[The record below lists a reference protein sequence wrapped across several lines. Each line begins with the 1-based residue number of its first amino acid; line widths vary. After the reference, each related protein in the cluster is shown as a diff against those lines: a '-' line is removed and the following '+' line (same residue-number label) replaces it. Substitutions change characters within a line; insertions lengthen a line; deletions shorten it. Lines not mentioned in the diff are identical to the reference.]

1 MNELKQ
7 FQAEQN
13 KINEL
18 RNSDYQKLKVLMN
31 EYCGFTNLMT
41 SREPNYINLW
51 CINSFIESFEAKV
64 IQSIGE
70 RKISAENHLKTL
82 YEIQQQYG
90 KFYFE
95 SIIYREKVM
104 ELETNQ
110 IKFLEKIKELNREN
124 EILKKQLQF

>member
-1 MNELKQ
+1 MSELKQ

-64 IQSIGE
+64 IQSTGE

-95 SIIYREKVM
+95 SIIYREKVK

-110 IKFLEKIKELNREN
+110 IKFLEKIKELSKEN

>member
-1 MNELKQ
+1 MSELKQ
-7 FQAEQN
+7 FQSEQN

-70 RKISAENHLKTL
+70 RKISAEKHLKTL

-95 SIIYREKVM
+95 SIIYREKVR

-110 IKFLEKIKELNREN
+110 IKFLEKIKELSKEN